1 MERVLNSRRK
11 TFYSCPLYMNV
22 SKVPRG
28 RIWEGT
34 HATLAGVGLQDILA
48 AQSEIAIG
56 GVTEIHTCSNFM
68 FHAQLT
74 LLNKAINTLR
84 QVAETCGIPNLLIR
98 TGIQVA
104 KSQFYGYMNSMCTH

>member
-34 HATLAGVGLQDILA
+34 HATLAGVDLQDILA
-48 AQSEIAIG
+48 AQSEIEPL
-56 GVTEIHTCSNFM
+56 VV
-68 FHAQLT
+68 
-74 LLNKAINTLR
+74 LLKFTRARISCFTRN
-84 QVAETCGIPNLLIR
+84 
-98 TGIQVA
+98 
-104 KSQFYGYMNSMCTH
+104 